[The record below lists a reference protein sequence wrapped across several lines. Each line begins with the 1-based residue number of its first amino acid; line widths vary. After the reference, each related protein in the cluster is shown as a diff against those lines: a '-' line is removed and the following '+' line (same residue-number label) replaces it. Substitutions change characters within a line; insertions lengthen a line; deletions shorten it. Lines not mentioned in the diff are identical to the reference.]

1 MSNSSL
7 FQKNSQRVKAY
18 AEDGVDVE
26 EEAIFSSF
34 AGSICKASYE
44 NSPFVE
50 VHDLSGGGFRGPRP
64 FTFKNLPEGYFIEAS
79 TDGIG
84 TKGIIIDAAKTH
96 HLAAY
101 DLIAMTAS
109 DITRFG
115 GIPLVFVNVFDT
127 SSIGKEGD
135 KVSQTYKSAIA
146 GLGDVAKAA
155 KIVVL
160 KGETAQMGNAIGSEI
175 KDSKTKLNWSGTMIG
190 AYHKDK
196 MITGEGLAPGQ
207 VIIGLKEDGF
217 RCNGISSIRGALRAK
232 FGEEWW
238 KNLDAKDAI
247 KEAATPSVLYDTF
260 INTLHGWYSK
270 DFKPE
275 IKLHSVVHLSGGAF
289 SEKLAKDILFPKKLS
304 AELTDL
310 WEPPNIMR
318 ECAFWR
324 HISDEEFYEVW
335 HGGQGMLLIIDAKD
349 AEHCLA
355 RATEFG
361 IEAKIVGKITKKEDE
376 PNVTIMSQLTP
387 GKKII
392 YSQK

>member
-1 MSNSSL
+1 MFNTSY
-7 FQKNSQRVKAY
+7 FRKNSQQVKAY

-26 EEAIFSSF
+26 EEAKFSSF
-34 AGSICKASYE
+34 AGSVCKASYE

-64 FTFKNLPEGYFIEAS
+64 FTFKNLPEGFFIEMS

-135 KVSQTYKSAIA
+135 EVSKIYKGAIA
-146 GLGDVAKAA
+146 GLGAVAKQE
-155 KIVVL
+155 KIVLL
-160 KGETAQMGNAIGSEI
+160 KGETAQMGNAIGGE
-175 KDSKTKLNWSGTMIG
+175 DTLSKTKLNWSGTMIG

-196 MITGEGLAPGQ
+196 MITGENLALGQ
-207 VIIGLKEDGF
+207 VIIALKETGF

-232 FGEEWW
+232 YGKDWY
-238 KNLDAKDAI
+238 KNSDAKESV
-247 KEAATPSVLYDTF
+247 KQAATPSVLYDTYV
-260 INTLHGWYSK
+260 NTLHGWFDK

-275 IKLHSVVHLSGGAF
+275 IALHSIIHLSGGAF
-289 SEKLAKDILFPKKLS
+289 KEKLAKDVLFPKQLS
-304 AELTDL
+304 AELSDL
-310 WEPPNIMR
+310 WDPPQIMR
-318 ECAFWR
+318 ECAYWR
-324 HISDEEFYEVW
+324 NITDEEFYEVW
-335 HGGQGMLLIIDAKD
+335 HGGQGMLLIVDEKDANYCIKRAKD
-349 AEHCLA
+349 
-355 RATEFG
+355 FG
-361 IEAKIVGKITKKEDE
+361 IEAKVAGKITKEDN
-376 PNVTIMSQLTP
+376 PQVSIISKLTP

-392 YSQK
+392 YN